1 MPSDPSNGDRMYQR
15 LDLSPEASPEQIG
28 RAYRRLAH
36 GLHPD
41 THPEDPDS
49 ALRFREI
56 TEAYEILSD
65 PARRARYDR
74 NRQPPPTSDL
84 APPRPAANSN
94 SDRITVTPVHGPGQP
109 GQPMFIGLGPFR
121 TGAAPLIA
129 GPVHVASPTTPDR
142 NDPGRSSGTELAQLI
157 DAVLRAWRWW

>member
-15 LDLSPEASPEQIG
+15 LDVAPEASPEQIG

-41 THPEDPDS
+41 THPEDPD
-49 ALRFREI
+49 AAIRFREI

-65 PARRARYDR
+65 PGRRARYDR
-74 NRQPPPTSDL
+74 NRQPPPTTDL
-84 APPRPAANSN
+84 APSGPTANTHSVA
-94 SDRITVTPVHGPGQP
+94 VTPIHAPGQP
-109 GQPMFIGLGPFR
+109 GSQPMFIGLGSFR
-121 TGAAPLIA
+121 SGSAPLIA
-129 GPVHVASPTTPDR
+129 GPVHVASPATPDGAA
-142 NDPGRSSGTELAQLI
+142 PSRSSGMDLAQLI

>member
-1 MPSDPSNGDRMYQR
+1 MPSDLSNDDRMYRR
-15 LDLSPEASPEQIG
+15 LEVAPEASPEQIG

-41 THPEDPDS
+41 THPEDPDA

-74 NRQPPPTSDL
+74 YRQPPPPTAL
-84 APPRPAANSN
+84 APPGPAANT
-94 SDRITVTPVHGPGQP
+94 DRIAGTPIQAPGRP
-109 GQPMFIGLGPFR
+109 GSQPMFIGMGPFR
-121 TGAAPLIA
+121 SGSAPLVA
-129 GPVHVASPTTPDR
+129 GPVHVASPS
-142 NDPGRSSGTELAQLI
+142 DPHGAAPSPTGGTELAQLI

>member
-1 MPSDPSNGDRMYQR
+1 MPSDPSNGDRMYRR
-15 LDLSPEASPEQIG
+15 LEVAPEASAEQIG

-41 THPEDPDS
+41 THPDDPD
-49 ALRFREI
+49 AAIRFREI

-74 NRQPPPTSDL
+74 NRQPPPPSDL
-84 APPRPAANSN
+84 QLPRPAANTDSVA
-94 SDRITVTPVHGPGQP
+94 VTPIHAPGPPP

-121 TGAAPLIA
+121 TGSAPLIA
-129 GPVHVASPTTPDR
+129 GPVHVASPTPHGGAPSR
-142 NDPGRSSGTELAQLI
+142 GGTELAQLI
-157 DAVLRAWRWW
+157 DAVLRTWRWR

>member
-1 MPSDPSNGDRMYQR
+1 MYRR
-15 LDLSPEASPEQIG
+15 LEVAPEASAEQIG

-41 THPEDPDS
+41 THPEDPD
-49 ALRFREI
+49 APIRFREI

-84 APPRPAANSN
+84 RPPRPAANS
-94 SDRITVTPVHGPGQP
+94 DRIAVTPVHGPGQP
-109 GQPMFIGLGPFR
+109 GSQPMFIGLGPLR
-121 TGAAPLIA
+121 AGSAPLIA
-129 GPVHVASPTTPDR
+129 GPVHVASPS
-142 NDPGRSSGTELAQLI
+142 DPHGVAPSRTGGTELAQLI